1 MVMIQIDDERLDQV
15 ARSLSAT
22 PEQVDRALRRAL
34 QTTANRVRTRGAKQL
49 GLRTGRFIGRRV
61 KTGTREGVRIWFG
74 LYPVAAGA
82 HVTPAQARRQME
94 SRNGVT
100 VRGRH
105 YPKGF
110 WIQPKGSVN
119 PLAVVRRRSWRPT
132 IHGGGFQRG
141 AYGSKLV
148 PIRTDIENQMRPILA
163 KLSAEIPELF
173 EAEFI
178 RQLNL
183 SNLQSTGAQ

>member
-1 MVMIQIDDERLDQV
+1 MVEIDAERLDQV
-15 ARSLSAT
+15 ARSLQAT
-22 PEQVDRALRRAL
+22 PDEAAVAMRRAL
-34 QTTANRVRTRGAKQL
+34 QTTSQRLRVRGARQL
-49 GLRTGRFIGRRV
+49 GLRSGRFVGRRV

-74 LYPVAAGA
+74 LNAVVAGA
-82 HVTPAQARRQME
+82 YVTPAEARAQME

-110 WIQPKGSVN
+110 WIQPKN
-119 PLAVVRRRSWRPT
+119 RRDPLAVVRRRSWRPT

-148 PIRTDIENQMRPILA
+148 PIRTDIENQLRPILQG
-163 KLSAEIPELF
+163 LHEEIPVIF
-173 EAEFI
+173 EAEFA
-178 RQLNL
+178 RLL
-183 SNLQSTGAQ
+183 EVSNLRTSRAT